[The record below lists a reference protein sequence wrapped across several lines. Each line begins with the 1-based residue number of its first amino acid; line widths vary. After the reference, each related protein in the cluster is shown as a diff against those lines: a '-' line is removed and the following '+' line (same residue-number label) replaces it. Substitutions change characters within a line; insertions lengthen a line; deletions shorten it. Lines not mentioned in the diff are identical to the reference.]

1 MIDFFHA
8 TVYTPLYNML
18 IGILD
23 IGSWVDVG
31 MAVILL
37 TAIVKTALFPLSR
50 KASRTQRMMK
60 DLEEPMKEI
69 REKYKDDR
77 ETQGRKM
84 LELYKD
90 KGVNPFSSIIVIFI
104 QIPVIFSL
112 YFIFLRGGLPVINME
127 LMYSFVPTPETVNMM
142 FVGLIDMAS
151 RNWPLALVAGVTQ
164 FYQSKLA
171 MPELGPRKTDATF
184 QEDFARSMQMQMKF
198 MLPLIVA
205 GVAYWASAAV
215 ALYWITSNIFAIG
228 QELYVKREHEQEQK
242 STSDTTT

>member
-8 TVYTPLYNML
+8 TVYTPLYNLL
-18 IGILD
+18 IGILS

-31 MAVILL
+31 IAVIVL
-37 TAIVKTALFPLSR
+37 TLIVKTALFPLSR
-50 KASRTQRMMK
+50 KASRAQRMMK

-69 REKYKDDR
+69 REKYKDDK
-77 ETQGRKM
+77 EQQGRKM
-84 LELYKD
+84 LELYRE
-90 KGVNPFSSIIVIFI
+90 KGVNPFSSFVVIFI

-112 YFIFLRGGLPVINME
+112 YFMFLRGGLPEVNME
-127 LMYSFVPTPETVNMM
+127 LMYSFMPTPENVNMM
-142 FVGLIDMAS
+142 FLGLVDMAS
-151 RNWPLALVAGVTQ
+151 RNLPLALVAGVTQ

-171 MPELGPRKTDATF
+171 MPELGPRKDNATF

-205 GVAYWASAAV
+205 GFAWWASAAV

-228 QELYVKREHEQEQK
+228 QELHVKREHEQKKEEQP
-242 STSDTTT
+242 DTA